1 MPMHPMAQ
9 ALNALESTLCQRVEI
24 GGLIS
29 RNAVAHKWK
38 APFRSLALR
47 EGVAWRTQDLLAQS
61 LLLHESQNVLGARI
75 LLRSAIET
83 VAILIYLNQL
93 TRKVLNGALNFHEYS
108 TKTSTLLLG
117 SRDKSTDHAAI
128 NITTVLQKCNSRYPG
143 IEELYA
149 TLSESAHPN
158 YEGVCIG
165 YSKVDRTN
173 YVTTFSNRWAEMYG
187 NNHVDLIALC
197 LEVFVVEYND
207 EWSDSFERLEAW
219 ITKNDDGLEATKGG
233 NI

>member
-9 ALNALESTLCQRVEI
+9 ALNALKSSLCQRVEI

-38 APFRSLALR
+38 APFRSLTLR

-61 LLLHESQNVLGARI
+61 LLLHESRNILGARI

-93 TRKVLNGALNFHEYS
+93 TRKVLDGTLNFHEYS

-219 ITKNDDGLEATKGG
+219 ITKNDDVLEATKGG